1 MDLEKAAVIVTVCVF
16 CKKLLLS
23 VLVKVTVGPGQVP
36 HCGRSD
42 ADMAEE
48 VEKSG
53 GDDEMLLTHQL
64 DKFWSKLIAALNIL
78 FIDVTFSTFQ
88 LLMS

>member
-36 HCGRSD
+36 HIGRSD

-48 VEKSG
+48 TEKFDGAVETK
-53 GDDEMLLTHQL
+53 LTHHE
-64 DKFWSKLIAALNIL
+64 DKS
-78 FIDVTFSTFQ
+78 
-88 LLMS
+88 